1 MVLLVVI
8 FILPVT
14 QCQVCYPGED
24 LQQCAK
30 KFNPI
35 KTAFVG
41 NTSCLG
47 THRDKLGFLGVCTDN
62 SSHCQAGVYSDSLD
76 CGSARICCQDNT
88 NEILPRAQDA
98 WKYDVIPVTVGNL
111 EHLNKQDC
119 GVSRTSFV
127 LGGHKAPKGSFPFI
141 VSFTQVCFNIFKN
154 TSYFLRM

>member
-1 MVLLVVI
+1 MILLVVI

-62 SSHCQAGVYSDSLD
+62 ISHCQAGVYSDSLD
-76 CGSARICCQDNT
+76 CGSARICCQVSFSFSYAT
-88 NEILPRAQDA
+88 RI
-98 WKYDVIPVTVGNL
+98 ITF
-111 EHLNKQDC
+111 H
-119 GVSRTSFV
+119 SRTIPMKYCLELKM
-127 LGGHKAPKGSFPFI
+127 LGKY
-141 VSFTQVCFNIFKN
+141 
-154 TSYFLRM
+154 SYFLNFQKHHKT